1 MDFLNFLR
9 EEPVM
14 GWFALIAFLVTIVPV
29 ASVLW
34 RRIFKRS
41 QTEVVKQPA
50 QETKST
56 HFGNQSELVI
66 LFVGLMLLIAVII
79 WIRSTFFG

>member
-14 GWFALIAFLVTIVPV
+14 GWFALIVFLVTVVPL

-34 RRIFKRS
+34 HRIFRRN
-41 QTEVVKQPA
+41 QVEVVKQPA

-56 HFGNQSELVI
+56 HFGNQSELII
-66 LFVGLMLLIAVII
+66 LLIGVVLLIAVII
-79 WIRSTFFG
+79 WIRSAFFG